1 MPEGTPGALIP
12 LIVVI
17 ESVRLIIRPFT
28 LAVRLAA
35 NIVAGHLLILVLLGN
50 QGAKVGGAVLV
61 MLVTAL
67 ILLLKNEQLLAF
79 KVMFFTIFKI
89 TIFSERY
96 SLTIFKINKNV
107 NNIYKFN
114 LLYNYFPFSLFLTH
128 LPP

>member
-1 MPEGTPGALIP
+1 VPEGTPGALIP

-79 KVMFFTIFKI
+79 KVMFLQF
-89 TIFSERY
+89 
-96 SLTIFKINKNV
+96 
-107 NNIYKFN
+107 
-114 LLYNYFPFSLFLTH
+114 
-128 LPP
+128 